1 MFTFQKQIF
10 MDFLEK
16 IELPYLIIGSL
27 IVFLIGYFVIKR
39 QDNFKLMLQYRLV
52 LYGIV
57 MVVLLFSL
65 PRSPWVATIS
75 SHMDLSDNGN
85 KERFLN
91 YLQQSN
97 DAIDRIVDIINMM
110 IFFTVFW
117 FVYIVSSIIKH
128 FKLDKPTE

>member
-1 MFTFQKQIF
+1 MFTFQKQIC

-16 IELPYLIIGSL
+16 IELPYLIIGLL

-39 QDNFKLMLQYRLV
+39 QDNLKLMLQYRLI
-52 LYGIV
+52 LYGLV

-75 SHMDLSDNGN
+75 LHMDLSDNEN

-91 YLQQSN
+91 YLQKSN
-97 DAIDRIVDIINMM
+97 DATDRIIDIVHMM
-110 IFFTVFW
+110 IFFTAFW
-117 FVYIVSSIIKH
+117 FVSIVSSIVKH